1 MKTTIE
7 LPDELYRRA
16 KVAAAASGR
25 TLKELVEEGLEL
37 ALDTTAA
44 ARARPALGELMRDA
58 RGVVASGIA
67 DLGSNPAHLAG
78 FGRGAPGDR

>member
-1 MKTTIE
+1 VKTTIE

-16 KVAAAASGR
+16 KVAAAARGR

-37 ALDTTAA
+37 ALDATAA
-44 ARARPALGELMRDA
+44 ARARPALGELMREA
-58 RGVVASGIA
+58 CGVVDSGIA

-78 FGRGAPGDR
+78 FGRDPPGDR